1 MKVNMPN
8 KKILSSWEIECT
20 KIQKILDENSLASE
34 ANVCAILWKNPD
46 YYNAYESLS
55 LDDFQNNCWKVF
67 FEIGRQIIRDEKK
80 TTLDELTVSFYLTKH
95 EKLKTRFD
103 EYGGIET
110 IKRAKEY
117 VNTSNIEGYIKDL
130 YKFKTLKTMAK
141 LGFPVAKDISKYMDM
156 DLEQIYQTFEA
167 MLNHVFL
174 KTATSS
180 KSYNVADGIYEF
192 IENLDNGK
200 NVGLPLDNS
209 ELLSQQISGIQ
220 KGHIY
225 MLGMSSGSGKS
236 FLMCR
241 WLLPSII
248 KNKEKICIIMN
259 EEDQT
264 RIQTELLIYFANV
277 VLGGNIHK
285 ISLRNGSFDKNTKD
299 ILYKA
304 AEKIQKLKDES
315 TITIIPLESY
325 NVDTAIKYIKK
336 FAALGCSYFILDT
349 LKLGNTSSNEDKSW
363 LSLQTDAVKL
373 YDVIKPA
380 GKNVSLFMT
389 MQLGKQSLNQRYL
402 NSYSIG
408 ISKNVVDVV
417 SCCLLA
423 RMVHPDER
431 EGQKNSIKCFKV
443 DENSVETPFELES
456 DPKKSYLL
464 IFITKNRF
472 GYANTYQIV
481 AEVDF
486 GTNKYKEIGFAKIMP
501 DF

>member
-1 MKVNMPN
+1 MKTSNKTSPN
-8 KKILSSWEIECT
+8 SWSLECIRT
-20 KIQKILDENSLASE
+20 QKILDENSLASE

-55 LDDFQNNCWKVF
+55 IEDFQNNCWKVF

-95 EKLKTRFD
+95 EKLKAKFD
-103 EYGGIET
+103 EYGGMET
-110 IKRAKEY
+110 ISKAKEY
-117 VNTSNIEGYIKDL
+117 VDISNIEGYIKDL
-130 YKFKTLKTMAK
+130 YKFKTLKTMAR

-156 DLEQIYQTFEA
+156 NLEQIYQTFEA

-174 KTATSS
+174 KAETSS

-192 IENLDNGK
+192 IENLDKGK
-200 NVGLPLDNS
+200 NIGLPLDSS
-209 ELLSQQISGIQ
+209 ELLSQQIAGIQ

-236 FLMCR
+236 FLMYR

-248 KNKEKICIIMN
+248 KSKEKICIIMN

-264 RIQTELLIYFANV
+264 RVQTELLIYFANV
-277 VLGGNIHK
+277 ILGGNVHK
-285 ISLRNGSFDKNTKD
+285 ISLRNGGFDQNTKD

-304 AEKIQKLKDES
+304 AEKIKKLKDES

-336 FAALGCSYFILDT
+336 FSALGCSYFILDT
-349 LKLGNTSSNEDKSW
+349 LKLGNTSPNEDKSW
-363 LSLQTDAVKL
+363 LSLQTDVVKL

-402 NSYSIG
+402 NGYSIG
-408 ISKNVVDVV
+408 ISKNVVDVA
-417 SCCLLA
+417 SCCLLS
-423 RMVHPDER
+423 RMIHPDER
-431 EGQKNSIKCFKV
+431 EGQKNSIKCFRV
-443 DENSVETPFELES
+443 DENSVEIPFELDP
-456 DPKKSYLL
+456 DPKKNYLL
-464 IFITKNRF
+464 VFITKNRF

-486 GTNKYKEIGFAKIMP
+486 GTNKYKEIGLARIMP

>member
-1 MKVNMPN
+1 
-8 KKILSSWEIECT
+8 
-20 KIQKILDENSLASE
+20 
-34 ANVCAILWKNPD
+34 
-46 YYNAYESLS
+46 
-55 LDDFQNNCWKVF
+55 
-67 FEIGRQIIRDEKK
+67 
-80 TTLDELTVSFYLTKH
+80 
-95 EKLKTRFD
+95 
-103 EYGGIET
+103 
-110 IKRAKEY
+110 
-117 VNTSNIEGYIKDL
+117 
-130 YKFKTLKTMAK
+130 
-141 LGFPVAKDISKYMDM
+141 
-156 DLEQIYQTFEA
+156 
-167 MLNHVFL
+167 
-174 KTATSS
+174 
-180 KSYNVADGIYEF
+180 
-192 IENLDNGK
+192 
-200 NVGLPLDNS
+200 
-209 ELLSQQISGIQ
+209 
-220 KGHIY
+220 
-225 MLGMSSGSGKS
+225 MSSGSGKS

-248 KNKEKICIIMN
+248 KNREKICIIMN

-285 ISLRNGSFDKNTKD
+285 ISLRNGSFDKSTKD

-304 AEKIQKLKDES
+304 AEKIQKLKNES

-443 DENSVETPFELES
+443 DENSVETPFEL
-456 DPKKSYLL
+456 DLDTKKSYLL